1 MLVSVFG
8 NGRQSFSVLSI
19 SLSASFMINDLYK
32 DSEASV
38 VVFCFSSNFYVG
50 NNASQHYIDL
60 ISH

>member
-38 VVFCFSSNFYVG
+38 VVFLFLFKFLFG
-50 NNASQHYIDL
+50 K
-60 ISH
+60 